1 MTQALRVVALLLL
14 CGGLCLLAPP
24 EAFACSCAEPPAPP
38 IALDAASA
46 VFRGTVV
53 AIDVPGGE
61 IVSSANPKR
70 VTFAVGDVWKG
81 PAYTQLVVTTARD
94 GASCGFPF
102 ELKREYL
109 VYASGPATQ
118 LRTSLCGRTR
128 ATADLQSAEDLA
140 ALGQGTV
147 PKESPPAAPALSPS
161 PAANTPSPTTNPPD
175 SGAMRNLAL
184 VFGAGLAVLVS
195 ALALRRSRSG

>member
-1 MTQALRVVALLLL
+1 MHLFRAAVIVLV

-24 EAFACSCAEPPAPP
+24 SAFACSCAEAPSP
-38 IALDAASA
+38 HISLDAASA

-61 IVSSANPKR
+61 VVSSADPKR

-102 ELKREYL
+102 ELKQEYL
-109 VYASGPATQ
+109 VYASGPAAQ
-118 LRTSLCGRTR
+118 LRTGLCGRTR
-128 ATADLQSAEDLA
+128 ATADPQSAEDFA
-140 ALGQGTV
+140 ALGSGTV
-147 PKESPPAAPALSPS
+147 PKESPPAAPAPS
-161 PAANTPSPTTNPPD
+161 PPPAAATPTAAANTPD

-184 VFGAGLAVLVS
+184 IFGAGLALLIGALVLRKKS
-195 ALALRRSRSG
+195 